1 MKAFGNWPRWVNLLR
16 GWQASCTDRGA
27 RTMSSTVAAK
37 PPNVLV
43 LQHRS
48 RVTEK
53 NSLFQSIKEE
63 LVSCL
68 GSEKY
73 VVYPLPVEDVLTT
86 PWKDNCRLLVV
97 PATTHVTSPH
107 VFGEVLDF
115 LAKRGSRLLSTNA
128 ALNAALGRHAVV
140 KPPHD
145 PSGGGQVCRVVVTG
159 GTSASSGVAF
169 HTVASPMPAEP
180 RGEGLWE
187 GSMGALEALETVC
200 LASAGRAGNGKWL
213 TMEPRSTRGKGC
225 GGQSDKRMLR
235 NIRFTVQF
243 DAQPSNQLHLHSYGF
258 FFNSIFRHYR
268 YNYPRPTL
276 HLRGFTAGRG
286 SHDPVVCGPPPL
298 CGDPEGRGH
307 LSHSQGGR
315 RGEEEVPPGAPG
327 GTAGS
332 GV

>member
-48 RVTEK
+48 RVAEK

-73 VVYPLPVEDVLTT
+73 VVYPLPVEDVSTT

-128 ALNAALGRHAVV
+128 ALNAVLGRPVV

-187 GSMGALEALETVC
+187 GSTGALEALETVC

-213 TMEPRSTRGKGC
+213 TMEPRSTRGKGY
-225 GGQSDKRMLR
+225 GGQSDR
-235 NIRFTVQF
+235 
-243 DAQPSNQLHLHSYGF
+243 DASGCYVISDLQYSLIPNQLHLHSMF
-258 FFNSIFRHYR
+258 CF
-268 YNYPRPTL
+268 
-276 HLRGFTAGRG
+276 
-286 SHDPVVCGPPPL
+286 
-298 CGDPEGRGH
+298 
-307 LSHSQGGR
+307 
-315 RGEEEVPPGAPG
+315 
-327 GTAGS
+327 
-332 GV
+332 